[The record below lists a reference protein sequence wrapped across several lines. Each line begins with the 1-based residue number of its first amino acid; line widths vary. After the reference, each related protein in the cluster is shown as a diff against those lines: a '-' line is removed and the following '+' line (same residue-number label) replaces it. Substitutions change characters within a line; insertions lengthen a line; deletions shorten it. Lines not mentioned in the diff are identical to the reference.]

1 MTDAPIAGEGHE
13 AAPLVSVGVFAYNHE
28 GFVVDAARSV
38 VASTFADWELFVV
51 DDGSSDATGEVASRW
66 AAELSDP
73 RVSVVRDGENR
84 GLASRLNEVA
94 GRARGTWL
102 AVLGGDDQYLPD
114 GIQAL
119 VAGTEPGVDVVWG
132 DLEVMDEA
140 GRSKG
145 YARPSDTWQGSTA
158 RRYRHPGR
166 PGPDLLRVNNFVSGT
181 SPLVRL
187 STLRAAGGYTPG
199 VRNEDLDLWL
209 RLGHDHHFRY
219 VDRPVARYRVV
230 PGSSSRSEQAA
241 VLDQA
246 RIAARMLEAGTYPRE
261 GLARLVAMRWVLSVA
276 RSRGRAPV
284 SLRDVAQVSGLS
296 RSELLRQ
303 VPRAGFD
310 PVAMSATA
318 LVQRRLQEVPWP
330 ASRS

>member
-1 MTDAPIAGEGHE
+1 
-13 AAPLVSVGVFAYNHE
+13 VSVGVFAYNHE
-28 GFVVDAARSV
+28 RYVVDAARSV
-38 VASTFADWELFVV
+38 VASTFTDWELFVV
-51 DDGSSDATGEVASRW
+51 DDGSSDATAEVACRW

-73 RVSVVRDGENR
+73 RVSVVSDGENR

-102 AVLGGDDQYLPD
+102 AVLGGDDLYLPH
-114 GIQAL
+114 GIEFL
-119 VAGTEPGVDVVWG
+119 VEGSEPGVDVVWG

-140 GRSKG
+140 GRSKS
-145 YARPSDTWQGSTA
+145 YARPRDTWQGSTA

-166 PGPDLLRVNNFVSGT
+166 PGADLLRVNNFVSGT

-187 STLRAAGGYTPG
+187 STLRAVGGYTPG
-199 VRNEDLDLWL
+199 ARNEDLDLWL
-209 RLGHDHHFRY
+209 RLGHDHLFRY

-230 PGSSSRSEQAA
+230 AGSSSRTEEAA

-246 RIAARMLEAGTYPRE
+246 RIVARMLQAGTYPRE
-261 GLARLVAMRWVLSVA
+261 GLARLVAMRWVLSLA
-276 RSRGRAPV
+276 RSRGKPPV
-284 SLRDVAQVSGLS
+284 SLRQVAQVSGLS

-303 VPRAGFD
+303 APRAGFD
-310 PVAMSATA
+310 PIAMSATA
-318 LVQRRLQEVPWP
+318 LVRRRLQEVSWH